1 MSGLTIPFRV
11 GRERSE
17 PNDTPITT
25 GRDIAMST
33 LSASPHSAERF
44 ADQPA
49 ATQNL
54 VVRGVAIF
62 LLALLSAPAQ
72 AQNVTSTGVRNMARA
87 SDQRSSHDQKKTAP
101 TAGPRGLSSL
111 PAAAQGSVSAALG
124 RDDSSY
130 WFHANPGSVHAENP
144 RHAMALDF
152 TRHGVEVD
160 SKGARWGLALRG
172 YGYGDQRIAVRQ
184 AAPQA
189 KANRIEYERGA
200 LTEWYINGP
209 LGLEQGFTLAQPP
222 GKASGKTNDLP
233 LTLALAFSGD
243 STAELDAAGT
253 ALTLK
258 GKNGQAT
265 ARISGLVAYDAA
277 GRALPGRFALHGDE
291 LLLQVDDAGAQYPLV
306 VDPFVQQAELTASD
320 GAAGDQFGFSIALS
334 GDGNTAVVGAFGHT
348 VNGNVYQGAAYVF
361 TNSGGNWSQQAELS
375 ASDGAAGDW
384 FGDSVA
390 LSGDGNTAVLG
401 ASGHAVNGNQIQ
413 GAAYVFTNSAGSWSQ
428 QAELTASDGVYDDEF
443 GISVALSSDGNTAL
457 VGALFH
463 TVNGNTNYQGAAY
476 VFTNSAGSWSQQ
488 QELTASDGAGG
499 DLFGNSVTLSSDGNT
514 ALVGAYA
521 HTVNGNR
528 YQGAGYVFTNSAGSW
543 SQQQEL
549 TASDGA
555 ESDYFG
561 NSVALSSD
569 GNTAL
574 VGAYAHTVNGNRYQG
589 AGYVFTNS
597 AGSWSQQ
604 AELTASDGVY
614 DDEFGISVALS
625 SDGNTAL
632 VGALFHTVNGNT
644 NYQGAAYV
652 FTNSAGSWSQQ
663 QELTASDGAGG
674 DLFGNSVTLSSDG
687 NTALVGAYAHT
698 VNGNV
703 NQGAAYTFVNSPN
716 PTTTTIASNPIP
728 SSYGQPATFTATIS
742 VQNGDVKG
750 RVTRRA
756 LRVKAQDIT
765 GTVTWSANTGCG
777 TTAVT
782 SGTQGVATC
791 TTTTL
796 AVGTDAITA
805 AYSGDSSN
813 SASTATLSG
822 GQVVNP
828 LSQAITF
835 TQNAP
840 ASAVYNSSF
849 TVAATGGASGNPVSI
864 AGSGACSG
872 SGAGTANITMTSG
885 TGTCTVTASQA
896 GNSNYSAGSG
906 TETTNA
912 TPLSQ
917 AITFTQNA
925 PASAVYNSSFT
936 VAATGGASGNPVSIA
951 GSGACSGSGAGT
963 ANITMTSGT
972 GTCTVT
978 ASQTGN
984 SNYSAGSGAEST
996 NATPLSQSIT
1006 FPTPAPPTSKIG
1018 DSFTVVADG
1027 GVSGTPVTFGVGPS
1041 SVCTI
1046 TATGPDSATYKMTS
1060 SYGDC
1065 FVLAN
1070 QAGNSNY
1077 AAAPQVTQIV
1087 HGVNSVVKI
1096 PPTVSF
1102 TGAPSSAP
1110 YLSSFSGLVT
1120 TENSGVPPTIT
1131 TTTGGACSVIG
1142 GVVTMK
1148 TGNQTCILKASWA
1161 TNTYYTAASLT
1172 QSIIST
1178 PRATTTAITSTV
1190 PQTNPLRVEVYFN
1203 VTNGANTV
1211 TGSVTVTAAPSGKSC
1226 TGAATSGKCLLTFTA
1241 AGEGSETLTA
1251 TFAGNVNDGTSTS
1264 APYTLTVN

>member
-1 MSGLTIPFRV
+1 
-11 GRERSE
+11 
-17 PNDTPITT
+17 
-25 GRDIAMST
+25 MST

-476 VFTNSAGSWSQQ
+476 VFANSAGSWSQQ

-514 ALVGAYA
+514 ALAGAPY
-521 HTVNGNR
+521 HTVNGN
-528 YQGAGYVFTNSAGSW
+528 A
-543 SQQQEL
+543 
-549 TASDGA
+549 
-555 ESDYFG
+555 
-561 NSVALSSD
+561 
-569 GNTAL
+569 
-574 VGAYAHTVNGNRYQG
+574 
-589 AGYVFTNS
+589 
-597 AGSWSQQ
+597 
-604 AELTASDGVY
+604 
-614 DDEFGISVALS
+614 
-625 SDGNTAL
+625 
-632 VGALFHTVNGNT
+632 
-644 NYQGAAYV
+644 
-652 FTNSAGSWSQQ
+652 
-663 QELTASDGAGG
+663 
-674 DLFGNSVTLSSDG
+674 
-687 NTALVGAYAHT
+687 
-698 VNGNV
+698 

-805 AYSGDSSN
+805 AYSGDSNN

-822 GQVVNP
+822 GQVVN
-828 LSQAITF
+828 
-835 TQNAP
+835 
-840 ASAVYNSSF
+840 
-849 TVAATGGASGNPVSI
+849 
-864 AGSGACSG
+864 
-872 SGAGTANITMTSG
+872 
-885 TGTCTVTASQA
+885 
-896 GNSNYSAGSG
+896 
-906 TETTNA
+906 
-912 TPLSQ
+912 PLSQ

>member
-476 VFTNSAGSWSQQ
+476 VFANSAGSWSQQ

-632 VGALFHTVNGNT
+632 VGALFHTVNGNR
-644 NYQGAAYV
+644 YQGAAYV

-687 NTALVGAYAHT
+687 NTALAGAPYHT
-698 VNGNV
+698 VNGNA

-822 GQVVNP
+822 GQVVN
-828 LSQAITF
+828 
-835 TQNAP
+835 
-840 ASAVYNSSF
+840 
-849 TVAATGGASGNPVSI
+849 
-864 AGSGACSG
+864 
-872 SGAGTANITMTSG
+872 
-885 TGTCTVTASQA
+885 
-896 GNSNYSAGSG
+896 
-906 TETTNA
+906 
-912 TPLSQ
+912 PLSQ

>member
-1 MSGLTIPFRV
+1 
-11 GRERSE
+11 
-17 PNDTPITT
+17 
-25 GRDIAMST
+25 MST

-476 VFTNSAGSWSQQ
+476 VFANSAGSWSQQ

-514 ALVGAYA
+514 ALAGAPY
-521 HTVNGNR
+521 HTVNGN
-528 YQGAGYVFTNSAGSW
+528 A
-543 SQQQEL
+543 
-549 TASDGA
+549 
-555 ESDYFG
+555 
-561 NSVALSSD
+561 
-569 GNTAL
+569 
-574 VGAYAHTVNGNRYQG
+574 
-589 AGYVFTNS
+589 
-597 AGSWSQQ
+597 
-604 AELTASDGVY
+604 
-614 DDEFGISVALS
+614 
-625 SDGNTAL
+625 
-632 VGALFHTVNGNT
+632 
-644 NYQGAAYV
+644 
-652 FTNSAGSWSQQ
+652 
-663 QELTASDGAGG
+663 
-674 DLFGNSVTLSSDG
+674 
-687 NTALVGAYAHT
+687 
-698 VNGNV
+698 

-822 GQVVNP
+822 GQVVN
-828 LSQAITF
+828 
-835 TQNAP
+835 
-840 ASAVYNSSF
+840 
-849 TVAATGGASGNPVSI
+849 
-864 AGSGACSG
+864 
-872 SGAGTANITMTSG
+872 
-885 TGTCTVTASQA
+885 
-896 GNSNYSAGSG
+896 
-906 TETTNA
+906 
-912 TPLSQ
+912 PLSQ

>member
-390 LSGDGNTAVLG
+390 LSGDGKTAVLG
-401 ASGHAVNGNQIQ
+401 AYGHAVNGNQIQ

-428 QAELTASDGVYDDEF
+428 QAELTASDGEYDDEF
-443 GISVALSSDGNTAL
+443 GISVAMSSDGNTAL

-463 TVNGNTNYQGAAY
+463 TVNGNRYQGAAY

-514 ALVGAYA
+514 ALAGAPY
-521 HTVNGNR
+521 HTVNGN
-528 YQGAGYVFTNSAGSW
+528 A
-543 SQQQEL
+543 
-549 TASDGA
+549 
-555 ESDYFG
+555 
-561 NSVALSSD
+561 
-569 GNTAL
+569 
-574 VGAYAHTVNGNRYQG
+574 
-589 AGYVFTNS
+589 
-597 AGSWSQQ
+597 
-604 AELTASDGVY
+604 
-614 DDEFGISVALS
+614 
-625 SDGNTAL
+625 
-632 VGALFHTVNGNT
+632 
-644 NYQGAAYV
+644 
-652 FTNSAGSWSQQ
+652 
-663 QELTASDGAGG
+663 
-674 DLFGNSVTLSSDG
+674 
-687 NTALVGAYAHT
+687 
-698 VNGNV
+698 

-782 SGTQGVATC
+782 SGTTGVATC

-805 AYSGDSSN
+805 AYSGDSNN

-822 GQVVNP
+822 GQVVN
-828 LSQAITF
+828 
-835 TQNAP
+835 
-840 ASAVYNSSF
+840 
-849 TVAATGGASGNPVSI
+849 
-864 AGSGACSG
+864 
-872 SGAGTANITMTSG
+872 
-885 TGTCTVTASQA
+885 
-896 GNSNYSAGSG
+896 
-906 TETTNA
+906 
-912 TPLSQ
+912 PLSQ

-1120 TENSGVPPTIT
+1120 TENSGVTPTIT

>member
-1 MSGLTIPFRV
+1 
-11 GRERSE
+11 
-17 PNDTPITT
+17 
-25 GRDIAMST
+25 MST

-514 ALVGAYA
+514 ALAGAPY
-521 HTVNGNR
+521 HTVNGN
-528 YQGAGYVFTNSAGSW
+528 A
-543 SQQQEL
+543 
-549 TASDGA
+549 
-555 ESDYFG
+555 
-561 NSVALSSD
+561 
-569 GNTAL
+569 
-574 VGAYAHTVNGNRYQG
+574 
-589 AGYVFTNS
+589 
-597 AGSWSQQ
+597 
-604 AELTASDGVY
+604 
-614 DDEFGISVALS
+614 
-625 SDGNTAL
+625 
-632 VGALFHTVNGNT
+632 
-644 NYQGAAYV
+644 
-652 FTNSAGSWSQQ
+652 
-663 QELTASDGAGG
+663 
-674 DLFGNSVTLSSDG
+674 
-687 NTALVGAYAHT
+687 
-698 VNGNV
+698 

-822 GQVVNP
+822 GQVVN
-828 LSQAITF
+828 
-835 TQNAP
+835 
-840 ASAVYNSSF
+840 
-849 TVAATGGASGNPVSI
+849 
-864 AGSGACSG
+864 
-872 SGAGTANITMTSG
+872 
-885 TGTCTVTASQA
+885 
-896 GNSNYSAGSG
+896 
-906 TETTNA
+906 
-912 TPLSQ
+912 PLSQ

>member
-334 GDGNTAVVGAFGHT
+334 GDGKTAVVGAYGHA
-348 VNGNVYQGAAYVF
+348 VNRNKKLGNVYQGAAYVF

-428 QAELTASDGVYDDEF
+428 Q
-443 GISVALSSDGNTAL
+443 
-457 VGALFH
+457 
-463 TVNGNTNYQGAAY
+463 
-476 VFTNSAGSWSQQ
+476 

-514 ALVGAYA
+514 ALAGAPY
-521 HTVNGNR
+521 HTVNGN
-528 YQGAGYVFTNSAGSW
+528 A
-543 SQQQEL
+543 
-549 TASDGA
+549 
-555 ESDYFG
+555 
-561 NSVALSSD
+561 
-569 GNTAL
+569 
-574 VGAYAHTVNGNRYQG
+574 
-589 AGYVFTNS
+589 
-597 AGSWSQQ
+597 
-604 AELTASDGVY
+604 
-614 DDEFGISVALS
+614 
-625 SDGNTAL
+625 
-632 VGALFHTVNGNT
+632 
-644 NYQGAAYV
+644 
-652 FTNSAGSWSQQ
+652 
-663 QELTASDGAGG
+663 
-674 DLFGNSVTLSSDG
+674 
-687 NTALVGAYAHT
+687 
-698 VNGNV
+698 

-805 AYSGDSSN
+805 AYSGDSNN

-906 TETTNA
+906 TETTHA
-912 TPLSQ
+912 PPLRQ
-917 AITFTQNA
+917 
-925 PASAVYNSSFT
+925 
-936 VAATGGASGNPVSIA
+936 G
-951 GSGACSGSGAGT
+951 
-963 ANITMTSGT
+963 
-972 GTCTVT
+972 
-978 ASQTGN
+978 
-984 SNYSAGSGAEST
+984 
-996 NATPLSQSIT
+996 IT

>member
-476 VFTNSAGSWSQQ
+476 VFANSAGSWSQQ

-514 ALVGAYA
+514 ALAGAPY
-521 HTVNGNR
+521 HTVNGN
-528 YQGAGYVFTNSAGSW
+528 A
-543 SQQQEL
+543 
-549 TASDGA
+549 
-555 ESDYFG
+555 
-561 NSVALSSD
+561 
-569 GNTAL
+569 
-574 VGAYAHTVNGNRYQG
+574 
-589 AGYVFTNS
+589 
-597 AGSWSQQ
+597 
-604 AELTASDGVY
+604 
-614 DDEFGISVALS
+614 
-625 SDGNTAL
+625 
-632 VGALFHTVNGNT
+632 
-644 NYQGAAYV
+644 
-652 FTNSAGSWSQQ
+652 
-663 QELTASDGAGG
+663 
-674 DLFGNSVTLSSDG
+674 
-687 NTALVGAYAHT
+687 
-698 VNGNV
+698 

-716 PTTTTIASNPIP
+716 PTTTTIASNPNP

-822 GQVVNP
+822 GQVVN
-828 LSQAITF
+828 
-835 TQNAP
+835 
-840 ASAVYNSSF
+840 
-849 TVAATGGASGNPVSI
+849 
-864 AGSGACSG
+864 
-872 SGAGTANITMTSG
+872 
-885 TGTCTVTASQA
+885 
-896 GNSNYSAGSG
+896 
-906 TETTNA
+906 
-912 TPLSQ
+912 PLSQ

>member
-476 VFTNSAGSWSQQ
+476 VFANSAGSWSQQ

-499 DLFGNSVTLSSDGNT
+499 DLFGNSVT
-514 ALVGAYA
+514 
-521 HTVNGNR
+521 
-528 YQGAGYVFTNSAGSW
+528 
-543 SQQQEL
+543 
-549 TASDGA
+549 
-555 ESDYFG
+555 
-561 NSVALSSD
+561 LSSD

-652 FTNSAGSWSQQ
+652 FANSAGSWSQQ

-687 NTALVGAYAHT
+687 NTALAGAPYHT
-698 VNGNV
+698 VNGNA

-716 PTTTTIASNPIP
+716 PTTTTIASNPNP

-822 GQVVNP
+822 GQVVN
-828 LSQAITF
+828 
-835 TQNAP
+835 
-840 ASAVYNSSF
+840 
-849 TVAATGGASGNPVSI
+849 
-864 AGSGACSG
+864 
-872 SGAGTANITMTSG
+872 
-885 TGTCTVTASQA
+885 
-896 GNSNYSAGSG
+896 
-906 TETTNA
+906 
-912 TPLSQ
+912 PLSQ

>member
-184 AAPQA
+184 AAPHA

-476 VFTNSAGSWSQQ
+476 VFANSAGSWSQQ

-604 AELTASDGVY
+604 QELTASDGAESDY
-614 DDEFGISVALS
+614 FGNSVALS

-632 VGALFHTVNGNT
+632 VGAYAHTVNGNR
-644 NYQGAAYV
+644 YQGAAYV

-687 NTALVGAYAHT
+687 NTALAGAPYHT
-698 VNGNV
+698 VNGNA

-805 AYSGDSSN
+805 AYSGDSNN

-885 TGTCTVTASQA
+885 TGTCTVTASQT

-906 TETTNA
+906 TET
-912 TPLSQ
+912 
-917 AITFTQNA
+917 
-925 PASAVYNSSFT
+925 
-936 VAATGGASGNPVSIA
+936 
-951 GSGACSGSGAGT
+951 
-963 ANITMTSGT
+963 
-972 GTCTVT
+972 
-978 ASQTGN
+978 
-984 SNYSAGSGAEST
+984 T

-1077 AAAPQVTQIV
+1077 AAAPQVAQIV

>member
-200 LTEWYINGP
+200 LTEWYTNGP

-428 QAELTASDGVYDDEF
+428 Q
-443 GISVALSSDGNTAL
+443 
-457 VGALFH
+457 
-463 TVNGNTNYQGAAY
+463 
-476 VFTNSAGSWSQQ
+476 

-514 ALVGAYA
+514 ALAGAPY
-521 HTVNGNR
+521 HTVNGN
-528 YQGAGYVFTNSAGSW
+528 A
-543 SQQQEL
+543 
-549 TASDGA
+549 
-555 ESDYFG
+555 
-561 NSVALSSD
+561 
-569 GNTAL
+569 
-574 VGAYAHTVNGNRYQG
+574 
-589 AGYVFTNS
+589 
-597 AGSWSQQ
+597 
-604 AELTASDGVY
+604 
-614 DDEFGISVALS
+614 
-625 SDGNTAL
+625 
-632 VGALFHTVNGNT
+632 
-644 NYQGAAYV
+644 
-652 FTNSAGSWSQQ
+652 
-663 QELTASDGAGG
+663 
-674 DLFGNSVTLSSDG
+674 
-687 NTALVGAYAHT
+687 
-698 VNGNV
+698 

-742 VQNGDVKG
+742 VQNGGVKG

-822 GQVVNP
+822 GQVVN
-828 LSQAITF
+828 
-835 TQNAP
+835 
-840 ASAVYNSSF
+840 
-849 TVAATGGASGNPVSI
+849 
-864 AGSGACSG
+864 
-872 SGAGTANITMTSG
+872 
-885 TGTCTVTASQA
+885 
-896 GNSNYSAGSG
+896 
-906 TETTNA
+906 
-912 TPLSQ
+912 PLSQ

>member
-348 VNGNVYQGAAYVF
+348 VNGNVYPGAAYVF

-476 VFTNSAGSWSQQ
+476 VFANSAGSWSQQ

-514 ALVGAYA
+514 ALAGAPY
-521 HTVNGNR
+521 HTVNGN
-528 YQGAGYVFTNSAGSW
+528 A
-543 SQQQEL
+543 
-549 TASDGA
+549 
-555 ESDYFG
+555 
-561 NSVALSSD
+561 
-569 GNTAL
+569 
-574 VGAYAHTVNGNRYQG
+574 
-589 AGYVFTNS
+589 
-597 AGSWSQQ
+597 
-604 AELTASDGVY
+604 
-614 DDEFGISVALS
+614 
-625 SDGNTAL
+625 
-632 VGALFHTVNGNT
+632 
-644 NYQGAAYV
+644 
-652 FTNSAGSWSQQ
+652 
-663 QELTASDGAGG
+663 
-674 DLFGNSVTLSSDG
+674 
-687 NTALVGAYAHT
+687 
-698 VNGNV
+698 

-822 GQVVNP
+822 GQVVN
-828 LSQAITF
+828 
-835 TQNAP
+835 
-840 ASAVYNSSF
+840 
-849 TVAATGGASGNPVSI
+849 
-864 AGSGACSG
+864 
-872 SGAGTANITMTSG
+872 
-885 TGTCTVTASQA
+885 
-896 GNSNYSAGSG
+896 
-906 TETTNA
+906 
-912 TPLSQ
+912 PLSQ

>member
-1 MSGLTIPFRV
+1 
-11 GRERSE
+11 
-17 PNDTPITT
+17 
-25 GRDIAMST
+25 MST

-172 YGYGDQRIAVRQ
+172 YGYGDQRFAVRQ

-476 VFTNSAGSWSQQ
+476 VFANSAGSWSQQ

-514 ALVGAYA
+514 ALAGAPY
-521 HTVNGNR
+521 HTVNGN
-528 YQGAGYVFTNSAGSW
+528 A
-543 SQQQEL
+543 
-549 TASDGA
+549 
-555 ESDYFG
+555 
-561 NSVALSSD
+561 
-569 GNTAL
+569 
-574 VGAYAHTVNGNRYQG
+574 
-589 AGYVFTNS
+589 
-597 AGSWSQQ
+597 
-604 AELTASDGVY
+604 
-614 DDEFGISVALS
+614 
-625 SDGNTAL
+625 
-632 VGALFHTVNGNT
+632 
-644 NYQGAAYV
+644 
-652 FTNSAGSWSQQ
+652 
-663 QELTASDGAGG
+663 
-674 DLFGNSVTLSSDG
+674 
-687 NTALVGAYAHT
+687 
-698 VNGNV
+698 

-716 PTTTTIASNPIP
+716 PTTTTIASNPNP

-805 AYSGDSSN
+805 AYSGDSNN

-912 TPLSQ
+912 
-917 AITFTQNA
+917 N
-925 PASAVYNSSFT
+925 
-936 VAATGGASGNPVSIA
+936 
-951 GSGACSGSGAGT
+951 
-963 ANITMTSGT
+963 
-972 GTCTVT
+972 
-978 ASQTGN
+978 
-984 SNYSAGSGAEST
+984 
-996 NATPLSQSIT
+996 PLSQSIT

>member
-1 MSGLTIPFRV
+1 
-11 GRERSE
+11 
-17 PNDTPITT
+17 
-25 GRDIAMST
+25 MST

-184 AAPQA
+184 AAPHA

-476 VFTNSAGSWSQQ
+476 VFANSAGSWSQQ

-589 AGYVFTNS
+589 A
-597 AGSWSQQ
+597 
-604 AELTASDGVY
+604 
-614 DDEFGISVALS
+614 
-625 SDGNTAL
+625 
-632 VGALFHTVNGNT
+632 
-644 NYQGAAYV
+644 AYV

-687 NTALVGAYAHT
+687 NTALAGAPYHT
-698 VNGNV
+698 VNGNA

-782 SGTQGVATC
+782 SGTTGVATC

-805 AYSGDSSN
+805 AYSGDSNN

-822 GQVVNP
+822 GQVVN
-828 LSQAITF
+828 
-835 TQNAP
+835 
-840 ASAVYNSSF
+840 
-849 TVAATGGASGNPVSI
+849 
-864 AGSGACSG
+864 
-872 SGAGTANITMTSG
+872 
-885 TGTCTVTASQA
+885 
-896 GNSNYSAGSG
+896 
-906 TETTNA
+906 
-912 TPLSQ
+912 PLSQ

-1077 AAAPQVTQIV
+1077 AAAPQVAQIV

>member
-476 VFTNSAGSWSQQ
+476 VFANSAGSWSQQ

-632 VGALFHTVNGNT
+632 VGALFHTVNGNR
-644 NYQGAAYV
+644 YQGAAYV

-687 NTALVGAYAHT
+687 NTALAGAPYHT
-698 VNGNV
+698 VNGNA

-782 SGTQGVATC
+782 SGTTGVATC

-805 AYSGDSSN
+805 AYSGDSNN

-822 GQVVNP
+822 GQVVN
-828 LSQAITF
+828 
-835 TQNAP
+835 
-840 ASAVYNSSF
+840 
-849 TVAATGGASGNPVSI
+849 
-864 AGSGACSG
+864 
-872 SGAGTANITMTSG
+872 
-885 TGTCTVTASQA
+885 
-896 GNSNYSAGSG
+896 
-906 TETTNA
+906 
-912 TPLSQ
+912 PLSQ

>member
-476 VFTNSAGSWSQQ
+476 VFANSAGSWSQQ

-514 ALVGAYA
+514 ALAGAPY
-521 HTVNGNR
+521 HTVNGN
-528 YQGAGYVFTNSAGSW
+528 A
-543 SQQQEL
+543 
-549 TASDGA
+549 
-555 ESDYFG
+555 
-561 NSVALSSD
+561 
-569 GNTAL
+569 
-574 VGAYAHTVNGNRYQG
+574 
-589 AGYVFTNS
+589 
-597 AGSWSQQ
+597 
-604 AELTASDGVY
+604 
-614 DDEFGISVALS
+614 
-625 SDGNTAL
+625 
-632 VGALFHTVNGNT
+632 
-644 NYQGAAYV
+644 
-652 FTNSAGSWSQQ
+652 
-663 QELTASDGAGG
+663 
-674 DLFGNSVTLSSDG
+674 
-687 NTALVGAYAHT
+687 
-698 VNGNV
+698 

-742 VQNGDVKG
+742 VQNGGVKG

-822 GQVVNP
+822 GQVVN
-828 LSQAITF
+828 
-835 TQNAP
+835 
-840 ASAVYNSSF
+840 
-849 TVAATGGASGNPVSI
+849 
-864 AGSGACSG
+864 
-872 SGAGTANITMTSG
+872 
-885 TGTCTVTASQA
+885 
-896 GNSNYSAGSG
+896 
-906 TETTNA
+906 
-912 TPLSQ
+912 PLSQ

>member
-172 YGYGDQRIAVRQ
+172 YGYGDQRFAVRQ

-476 VFTNSAGSWSQQ
+476 VFANSAGSWSQQ

-514 ALVGAYA
+514 ALAGAPY
-521 HTVNGNR
+521 HTVNGN
-528 YQGAGYVFTNSAGSW
+528 A
-543 SQQQEL
+543 
-549 TASDGA
+549 
-555 ESDYFG
+555 
-561 NSVALSSD
+561 
-569 GNTAL
+569 
-574 VGAYAHTVNGNRYQG
+574 
-589 AGYVFTNS
+589 
-597 AGSWSQQ
+597 
-604 AELTASDGVY
+604 
-614 DDEFGISVALS
+614 
-625 SDGNTAL
+625 
-632 VGALFHTVNGNT
+632 
-644 NYQGAAYV
+644 
-652 FTNSAGSWSQQ
+652 
-663 QELTASDGAGG
+663 
-674 DLFGNSVTLSSDG
+674 
-687 NTALVGAYAHT
+687 
-698 VNGNV
+698 

-716 PTTTTIASNPIP
+716 PTTTTIASNPNP

-805 AYSGDSSN
+805 AYSGDSNN

-822 GQVVNP
+822 GQVVN
-828 LSQAITF
+828 
-835 TQNAP
+835 
-840 ASAVYNSSF
+840 
-849 TVAATGGASGNPVSI
+849 
-864 AGSGACSG
+864 
-872 SGAGTANITMTSG
+872 
-885 TGTCTVTASQA
+885 
-896 GNSNYSAGSG
+896 
-906 TETTNA
+906 
-912 TPLSQ
+912 PLSQ

>member
-476 VFTNSAGSWSQQ
+476 VFA
-488 QELTASDGAGG
+488 
-499 DLFGNSVTLSSDGNT
+499 
-514 ALVGAYA
+514 
-521 HTVNGNR
+521 
-528 YQGAGYVFTNSAGSW
+528 
-543 SQQQEL
+543 
-549 TASDGA
+549 
-555 ESDYFG
+555 
-561 NSVALSSD
+561 
-569 GNTAL
+569 
-574 VGAYAHTVNGNRYQG
+574 
-589 AGYVFTNS
+589 
-597 AGSWSQQ
+597 
-604 AELTASDGVY
+604 
-614 DDEFGISVALS
+614 
-625 SDGNTAL
+625 
-632 VGALFHTVNGNT
+632 
-644 NYQGAAYV
+644 
-652 FTNSAGSWSQQ
+652 NSAGSWSQQ

-703 NQGAAYTFVNSPN
+703 YQGAAYTFVNSPN

-822 GQVVNP
+822 GQVVN
-828 LSQAITF
+828 
-835 TQNAP
+835 
-840 ASAVYNSSF
+840 
-849 TVAATGGASGNPVSI
+849 
-864 AGSGACSG
+864 
-872 SGAGTANITMTSG
+872 
-885 TGTCTVTASQA
+885 
-896 GNSNYSAGSG
+896 
-906 TETTNA
+906 
-912 TPLSQ
+912 PLSQ

>member
-476 VFTNSAGSWSQQ
+476 VFANSAGSWSQQ

-514 ALVGAYA
+514 ALAGAPY
-521 HTVNGNR
+521 HTVNGN
-528 YQGAGYVFTNSAGSW
+528 A
-543 SQQQEL
+543 
-549 TASDGA
+549 
-555 ESDYFG
+555 
-561 NSVALSSD
+561 
-569 GNTAL
+569 
-574 VGAYAHTVNGNRYQG
+574 
-589 AGYVFTNS
+589 
-597 AGSWSQQ
+597 
-604 AELTASDGVY
+604 
-614 DDEFGISVALS
+614 
-625 SDGNTAL
+625 
-632 VGALFHTVNGNT
+632 
-644 NYQGAAYV
+644 
-652 FTNSAGSWSQQ
+652 
-663 QELTASDGAGG
+663 
-674 DLFGNSVTLSSDG
+674 
-687 NTALVGAYAHT
+687 
-698 VNGNV
+698 

-822 GQVVNP
+822 GQVVN
-828 LSQAITF
+828 
-835 TQNAP
+835 
-840 ASAVYNSSF
+840 
-849 TVAATGGASGNPVSI
+849 
-864 AGSGACSG
+864 
-872 SGAGTANITMTSG
+872 
-885 TGTCTVTASQA
+885 
-896 GNSNYSAGSG
+896 
-906 TETTNA
+906 
-912 TPLSQ
+912 PLSQ

>member
-499 DLFGNSVTLSSDGNT
+499 DLFGNSVTLSSEGNT

-561 NSVALSSD
+561 NSV
-569 GNTAL
+569 
-574 VGAYAHTVNGNRYQG
+574 
-589 AGYVFTNS
+589 
-597 AGSWSQQ
+597 
-604 AELTASDGVY
+604 
-614 DDEFGISVALS
+614 
-625 SDGNTAL
+625 
-632 VGALFHTVNGNT
+632 
-644 NYQGAAYV
+644 
-652 FTNSAGSWSQQ
+652 
-663 QELTASDGAGG
+663 
-674 DLFGNSVTLSSDG
+674 TLSSDG
-687 NTALVGAYAHT
+687 NTALAGAPYHT
-698 VNGNV
+698 VNGNA

-885 TGTCTVTASQA
+885 TGTCTVTASQ
-896 GNSNYSAGSG
+896 
-906 TETTNA
+906 
-912 TPLSQ
+912 
-917 AITFTQNA
+917 
-925 PASAVYNSSFT
+925 
-936 VAATGGASGNPVSIA
+936 
-951 GSGACSGSGAGT
+951 
-963 ANITMTSGT
+963 
-972 GTCTVT
+972 
-978 ASQTGN
+978 TGN
-984 SNYSAGSGAEST
+984 SNYSAGSGA
-996 NATPLSQSIT
+996 
-1006 FPTPAPPTSKIG
+1006 
-1018 DSFTVVADG
+1018 
-1027 GVSGTPVTFGVGPS
+1027 
-1041 SVCTI
+1041 
-1046 TATGPDSATYKMTS
+1046 
-1060 SYGDC
+1060 
-1065 FVLAN
+1065 
-1070 QAGNSNY
+1070 
-1077 AAAPQVTQIV
+1077 
-1087 HGVNSVVKI
+1087 
-1096 PPTVSF
+1096 
-1102 TGAPSSAP
+1102 
-1110 YLSSFSGLVT
+1110 
-1120 TENSGVPPTIT
+1120 
-1131 TTTGGACSVIG
+1131 
-1142 GVVTMK
+1142 
-1148 TGNQTCILKASWA
+1148 
-1161 TNTYYTAASLT
+1161 
-1172 QSIIST
+1172 
-1178 PRATTTAITSTV
+1178 
-1190 PQTNPLRVEVYFN
+1190 
-1203 VTNGANTV
+1203 
-1211 TGSVTVTAAPSGKSC
+1211 
-1226 TGAATSGKCLLTFTA
+1226 
-1241 AGEGSETLTA
+1241 
-1251 TFAGNVNDGTSTS
+1251 
-1264 APYTLTVN
+1264 

>member
-476 VFTNSAGSWSQQ
+476 VFANSAGSWSQQ

-632 VGALFHTVNGNT
+632 VGALFHTVNGNR
-644 NYQGAAYV
+644 YQGAAYV

-687 NTALVGAYAHT
+687 NTALAGAPYHT
-698 VNGNV
+698 VNGNA

-716 PTTTTIASNPIP
+716 PTTTTIASNPNP

-782 SGTQGVATC
+782 SGTTGVATC

-805 AYSGDSSN
+805 AYSGDSNN

-822 GQVVNP
+822 GQVVN
-828 LSQAITF
+828 
-835 TQNAP
+835 
-840 ASAVYNSSF
+840 
-849 TVAATGGASGNPVSI
+849 
-864 AGSGACSG
+864 
-872 SGAGTANITMTSG
+872 
-885 TGTCTVTASQA
+885 
-896 GNSNYSAGSG
+896 
-906 TETTNA
+906 
-912 TPLSQ
+912 PLSQ

>member
-428 QAELTASDGVYDDEF
+428 Q
-443 GISVALSSDGNTAL
+443 
-457 VGALFH
+457 
-463 TVNGNTNYQGAAY
+463 
-476 VFTNSAGSWSQQ
+476 

-514 ALVGAYA
+514 ALAGAPY
-521 HTVNGNR
+521 HTVNGN
-528 YQGAGYVFTNSAGSW
+528 A
-543 SQQQEL
+543 
-549 TASDGA
+549 
-555 ESDYFG
+555 
-561 NSVALSSD
+561 
-569 GNTAL
+569 
-574 VGAYAHTVNGNRYQG
+574 
-589 AGYVFTNS
+589 
-597 AGSWSQQ
+597 
-604 AELTASDGVY
+604 
-614 DDEFGISVALS
+614 
-625 SDGNTAL
+625 
-632 VGALFHTVNGNT
+632 
-644 NYQGAAYV
+644 
-652 FTNSAGSWSQQ
+652 
-663 QELTASDGAGG
+663 
-674 DLFGNSVTLSSDG
+674 
-687 NTALVGAYAHT
+687 
-698 VNGNV
+698 

-822 GQVVNP
+822 GQVVN
-828 LSQAITF
+828 
-835 TQNAP
+835 
-840 ASAVYNSSF
+840 
-849 TVAATGGASGNPVSI
+849 
-864 AGSGACSG
+864 
-872 SGAGTANITMTSG
+872 
-885 TGTCTVTASQA
+885 
-896 GNSNYSAGSG
+896 
-906 TETTNA
+906 
-912 TPLSQ
+912 PLSQ

>member
-1 MSGLTIPFRV
+1 M
-11 GRERSE
+11 
-17 PNDTPITT
+17 
-25 GRDIAMST
+25 
-33 LSASPHSAERF
+33 
-44 ADQPA
+44 
-49 ATQNL
+49 
-54 VVRGVAIF
+54 
-62 LLALLSAPAQ
+62 
-72 AQNVTSTGVRNMARA
+72 
-87 SDQRSSHDQKKTAP
+87 
-101 TAGPRGLSSL
+101 
-111 PAAAQGSVSAALG
+111 
-124 RDDSSY
+124 
-130 WFHANPGSVHAENP
+130 
-144 RHAMALDF
+144 
-152 TRHGVEVD
+152 
-160 SKGARWGLALRG
+160 
-172 YGYGDQRIAVRQ
+172 
-184 AAPQA
+184 
-189 KANRIEYERGA
+189 
-200 LTEWYINGP
+200 
-209 LGLEQGFTLAQPP
+209 
-222 GKASGKTNDLP
+222 
-233 LTLALAFSGD
+233 
-243 STAELDAAGT
+243 
-253 ALTLK
+253 
-258 GKNGQAT
+258 
-265 ARISGLVAYDAA
+265 
-277 GRALPGRFALHGDE
+277 
-291 LLLQVDDAGAQYPLV
+291 
-306 VDPFVQQAELTASD
+306 
-320 GAAGDQFGFSIALS
+320 
-334 GDGNTAVVGAFGHT
+334 
-348 VNGNVYQGAAYVF
+348 
-361 TNSGGNWSQQAELS
+361 
-375 ASDGAAGDW
+375 
-384 FGDSVA
+384 
-390 LSGDGNTAVLG
+390 
-401 ASGHAVNGNQIQ
+401 
-413 GAAYVFTNSAGSWSQ
+413 
-428 QAELTASDGVYDDEF
+428 
-443 GISVALSSDGNTAL
+443 
-457 VGALFH
+457 
-463 TVNGNTNYQGAAY
+463 
-476 VFTNSAGSWSQQ
+476 
-488 QELTASDGAGG
+488 
-499 DLFGNSVTLSSDGNT
+499 
-514 ALVGAYA
+514 
-521 HTVNGNR
+521 
-528 YQGAGYVFTNSAGSW
+528 
-543 SQQQEL
+543 
-549 TASDGA
+549 
-555 ESDYFG
+555 
-561 NSVALSSD
+561 
-569 GNTAL
+569 
-574 VGAYAHTVNGNRYQG
+574 
-589 AGYVFTNS
+589 
-597 AGSWSQQ
+597 
-604 AELTASDGVY
+604 
-614 DDEFGISVALS
+614 
-625 SDGNTAL
+625 
-632 VGALFHTVNGNT
+632 
-644 NYQGAAYV
+644 
-652 FTNSAGSWSQQ
+652 
-663 QELTASDGAGG
+663 
-674 DLFGNSVTLSSDG
+674 
-687 NTALVGAYAHT
+687 
-698 VNGNV
+698 
-703 NQGAAYTFVNSPN
+703 NSPN

-885 TGTCTVTASQA
+885 TGTCTVTASQ
-896 GNSNYSAGSG
+896 
-906 TETTNA
+906 
-912 TPLSQ
+912 
-917 AITFTQNA
+917 
-925 PASAVYNSSFT
+925 
-936 VAATGGASGNPVSIA
+936 
-951 GSGACSGSGAGT
+951 
-963 ANITMTSGT
+963 
-972 GTCTVT
+972 
-978 ASQTGN
+978 TGN
-984 SNYSAGSGAEST
+984 SNYSAGSGEESK

>member
-476 VFTNSAGSWSQQ
+476 VFANSAGSWSQQ

-514 ALVGAYA
+514 ALAGAPY
-521 HTVNGNR
+521 HTVNGN
-528 YQGAGYVFTNSAGSW
+528 A
-543 SQQQEL
+543 
-549 TASDGA
+549 
-555 ESDYFG
+555 
-561 NSVALSSD
+561 
-569 GNTAL
+569 
-574 VGAYAHTVNGNRYQG
+574 
-589 AGYVFTNS
+589 
-597 AGSWSQQ
+597 
-604 AELTASDGVY
+604 
-614 DDEFGISVALS
+614 
-625 SDGNTAL
+625 
-632 VGALFHTVNGNT
+632 
-644 NYQGAAYV
+644 
-652 FTNSAGSWSQQ
+652 
-663 QELTASDGAGG
+663 
-674 DLFGNSVTLSSDG
+674 
-687 NTALVGAYAHT
+687 
-698 VNGNV
+698 

-805 AYSGDSSN
+805 AYSGDSNN

-822 GQVVNP
+822 GQVVN
-828 LSQAITF
+828 
-835 TQNAP
+835 
-840 ASAVYNSSF
+840 
-849 TVAATGGASGNPVSI
+849 
-864 AGSGACSG
+864 
-872 SGAGTANITMTSG
+872 
-885 TGTCTVTASQA
+885 
-896 GNSNYSAGSG
+896 
-906 TETTNA
+906 
-912 TPLSQ
+912 PLSQ

>member
-1 MSGLTIPFRV
+1 
-11 GRERSE
+11 
-17 PNDTPITT
+17 
-25 GRDIAMST
+25 MST

-184 AAPQA
+184 AAPHA

-476 VFTNSAGSWSQQ
+476 VFANSAGSWSQQ

-514 ALVGAYA
+514 ALAGAPY
-521 HTVNGNR
+521 HTVNGN
-528 YQGAGYVFTNSAGSW
+528 A
-543 SQQQEL
+543 
-549 TASDGA
+549 
-555 ESDYFG
+555 
-561 NSVALSSD
+561 
-569 GNTAL
+569 
-574 VGAYAHTVNGNRYQG
+574 
-589 AGYVFTNS
+589 
-597 AGSWSQQ
+597 
-604 AELTASDGVY
+604 
-614 DDEFGISVALS
+614 
-625 SDGNTAL
+625 
-632 VGALFHTVNGNT
+632 
-644 NYQGAAYV
+644 
-652 FTNSAGSWSQQ
+652 
-663 QELTASDGAGG
+663 
-674 DLFGNSVTLSSDG
+674 
-687 NTALVGAYAHT
+687 
-698 VNGNV
+698 

-782 SGTQGVATC
+782 SGTTGVATC

-805 AYSGDSSN
+805 AYSGDSNN

-885 TGTCTVTASQA
+885 TGTCTVTASQT

-906 TETTNA
+906 TET
-912 TPLSQ
+912 
-917 AITFTQNA
+917 
-925 PASAVYNSSFT
+925 
-936 VAATGGASGNPVSIA
+936 
-951 GSGACSGSGAGT
+951 
-963 ANITMTSGT
+963 
-972 GTCTVT
+972 
-978 ASQTGN
+978 
-984 SNYSAGSGAEST
+984 T

-1077 AAAPQVTQIV
+1077 AAAPQVAQIV

>member
-1 MSGLTIPFRV
+1 
-11 GRERSE
+11 
-17 PNDTPITT
+17 
-25 GRDIAMST
+25 
-33 LSASPHSAERF
+33 
-44 ADQPA
+44 
-49 ATQNL
+49 
-54 VVRGVAIF
+54 
-62 LLALLSAPAQ
+62 
-72 AQNVTSTGVRNMARA
+72 MARA

-476 VFTNSAGSWSQQ
+476 VFANSAGSWSQQ

-632 VGALFHTVNGNT
+632 VGALFHTVNGNR
-644 NYQGAAYV
+644 YQGAAYV

-687 NTALVGAYAHT
+687 NTALAGAPYHT
-698 VNGNV
+698 VNGNA

-782 SGTQGVATC
+782 SGTTGVATC

-805 AYSGDSSN
+805 AYSGDSNN

-822 GQVVNP
+822 GQVVN
-828 LSQAITF
+828 
-835 TQNAP
+835 
-840 ASAVYNSSF
+840 
-849 TVAATGGASGNPVSI
+849 
-864 AGSGACSG
+864 
-872 SGAGTANITMTSG
+872 
-885 TGTCTVTASQA
+885 
-896 GNSNYSAGSG
+896 
-906 TETTNA
+906 
-912 TPLSQ
+912 PLSQ

>member
-1 MSGLTIPFRV
+1 
-11 GRERSE
+11 
-17 PNDTPITT
+17 
-25 GRDIAMST
+25 MST

-184 AAPQA
+184 AAPHA

-476 VFTNSAGSWSQQ
+476 VFANSAGSWSQQ

-514 ALVGAYA
+514 ALAGAPY
-521 HTVNGNR
+521 HTVNGN
-528 YQGAGYVFTNSAGSW
+528 A
-543 SQQQEL
+543 
-549 TASDGA
+549 
-555 ESDYFG
+555 
-561 NSVALSSD
+561 
-569 GNTAL
+569 
-574 VGAYAHTVNGNRYQG
+574 
-589 AGYVFTNS
+589 
-597 AGSWSQQ
+597 
-604 AELTASDGVY
+604 
-614 DDEFGISVALS
+614 
-625 SDGNTAL
+625 
-632 VGALFHTVNGNT
+632 
-644 NYQGAAYV
+644 
-652 FTNSAGSWSQQ
+652 
-663 QELTASDGAGG
+663 
-674 DLFGNSVTLSSDG
+674 
-687 NTALVGAYAHT
+687 
-698 VNGNV
+698 

-716 PTTTTIASNPIP
+716 PTTTTIASNPNP

-805 AYSGDSSN
+805 AYSGDSNN

-822 GQVVNP
+822 GQVVN
-828 LSQAITF
+828 
-835 TQNAP
+835 
-840 ASAVYNSSF
+840 
-849 TVAATGGASGNPVSI
+849 
-864 AGSGACSG
+864 
-872 SGAGTANITMTSG
+872 
-885 TGTCTVTASQA
+885 
-896 GNSNYSAGSG
+896 
-906 TETTNA
+906 
-912 TPLSQ
+912 PLSQ

-1077 AAAPQVTQIV
+1077 AAAPQVAQIV

>member
-1 MSGLTIPFRV
+1 
-11 GRERSE
+11 
-17 PNDTPITT
+17 
-25 GRDIAMST
+25 
-33 LSASPHSAERF
+33 
-44 ADQPA
+44 
-49 ATQNL
+49 
-54 VVRGVAIF
+54 
-62 LLALLSAPAQ
+62 
-72 AQNVTSTGVRNMARA
+72 MARA

-172 YGYGDQRIAVRQ
+172 YGYGDQRFAVRQ

-476 VFTNSAGSWSQQ
+476 VFANSAGSWSQQ

-632 VGALFHTVNGNT
+632 VGALVHTVNGNR
-644 NYQGAAYV
+644 YQGAAYV

-687 NTALVGAYAHT
+687 NTALAGAPYHT
-698 VNGNV
+698 VNGNA

-716 PTTTTIASNPIP
+716 PTTTTIASNPNP

-805 AYSGDSSN
+805 AYSGDSNN

-822 GQVVNP
+822 GQVVN
-828 LSQAITF
+828 
-835 TQNAP
+835 
-840 ASAVYNSSF
+840 
-849 TVAATGGASGNPVSI
+849 
-864 AGSGACSG
+864 
-872 SGAGTANITMTSG
+872 
-885 TGTCTVTASQA
+885 
-896 GNSNYSAGSG
+896 
-906 TETTNA
+906 
-912 TPLSQ
+912 PLSQ

>member
-428 QAELTASDGVYDDEF
+428 QQELTASDGEYEDEF
-443 GISVALSSDGNTAL
+443 GISVAM
-457 VGALFH
+457 
-463 TVNGNTNYQGAAY
+463 
-476 VFTNSAGSWSQQ
+476 
-488 QELTASDGAGG
+488 
-499 DLFGNSVTLSSDGNT
+499 
-514 ALVGAYA
+514 
-521 HTVNGNR
+521 
-528 YQGAGYVFTNSAGSW
+528 
-543 SQQQEL
+543 
-549 TASDGA
+549 
-555 ESDYFG
+555 
-561 NSVALSSD
+561 SSD

-632 VGALFHTVNGNT
+632 VGALFHTVNGNR
-644 NYQGAAYV
+644 YQGAAYV

-687 NTALVGAYAHT
+687 NTALAGAPYHT
-698 VNGNV
+698 VNGNA

-822 GQVVNP
+822 GQVVN
-828 LSQAITF
+828 
-835 TQNAP
+835 
-840 ASAVYNSSF
+840 
-849 TVAATGGASGNPVSI
+849 
-864 AGSGACSG
+864 
-872 SGAGTANITMTSG
+872 
-885 TGTCTVTASQA
+885 
-896 GNSNYSAGSG
+896 
-906 TETTNA
+906 
-912 TPLSQ
+912 PLSQ

>member
-476 VFTNSAGSWSQQ
+476 VFANSAGSWSQQ

-499 DLFGNSVTLSSDGNT
+499 DLFGNSVT
-514 ALVGAYA
+514 
-521 HTVNGNR
+521 
-528 YQGAGYVFTNSAGSW
+528 
-543 SQQQEL
+543 
-549 TASDGA
+549 
-555 ESDYFG
+555 
-561 NSVALSSD
+561 LSSD

-652 FTNSAGSWSQQ
+652 FANSAGSWSQQ

-687 NTALVGAYAHT
+687 NTALAGAPYHT
-698 VNGNV
+698 VNGNA

-822 GQVVNP
+822 GQVVN
-828 LSQAITF
+828 
-835 TQNAP
+835 
-840 ASAVYNSSF
+840 
-849 TVAATGGASGNPVSI
+849 
-864 AGSGACSG
+864 
-872 SGAGTANITMTSG
+872 
-885 TGTCTVTASQA
+885 
-896 GNSNYSAGSG
+896 
-906 TETTNA
+906 
-912 TPLSQ
+912 PLSQ

>member
-476 VFTNSAGSWSQQ
+476 VFANSAGSWSQQ

-589 AGYVFTNS
+589 A
-597 AGSWSQQ
+597 
-604 AELTASDGVY
+604 
-614 DDEFGISVALS
+614 
-625 SDGNTAL
+625 
-632 VGALFHTVNGNT
+632 
-644 NYQGAAYV
+644 AYV

-687 NTALVGAYAHT
+687 NTALAGAPYHT
-698 VNGNV
+698 VNGNA

-822 GQVVNP
+822 GQVVN
-828 LSQAITF
+828 
-835 TQNAP
+835 
-840 ASAVYNSSF
+840 
-849 TVAATGGASGNPVSI
+849 
-864 AGSGACSG
+864 
-872 SGAGTANITMTSG
+872 
-885 TGTCTVTASQA
+885 
-896 GNSNYSAGSG
+896 
-906 TETTNA
+906 
-912 TPLSQ
+912 PLSQ

>member
-476 VFTNSAGSWSQQ
+476 VFANSAGSWSQQ

-514 ALVGAYA
+514 ALAGAPY
-521 HTVNGNR
+521 HTVNGN
-528 YQGAGYVFTNSAGSW
+528 A
-543 SQQQEL
+543 
-549 TASDGA
+549 
-555 ESDYFG
+555 
-561 NSVALSSD
+561 
-569 GNTAL
+569 
-574 VGAYAHTVNGNRYQG
+574 
-589 AGYVFTNS
+589 
-597 AGSWSQQ
+597 
-604 AELTASDGVY
+604 
-614 DDEFGISVALS
+614 
-625 SDGNTAL
+625 
-632 VGALFHTVNGNT
+632 
-644 NYQGAAYV
+644 
-652 FTNSAGSWSQQ
+652 
-663 QELTASDGAGG
+663 
-674 DLFGNSVTLSSDG
+674 
-687 NTALVGAYAHT
+687 
-698 VNGNV
+698 

-716 PTTTTIASNPIP
+716 PTTTTIASNPNP

-805 AYSGDSSN
+805 AYSGDSNN

-822 GQVVNP
+822 GQVVN
-828 LSQAITF
+828 
-835 TQNAP
+835 
-840 ASAVYNSSF
+840 
-849 TVAATGGASGNPVSI
+849 
-864 AGSGACSG
+864 
-872 SGAGTANITMTSG
+872 
-885 TGTCTVTASQA
+885 
-896 GNSNYSAGSG
+896 
-906 TETTNA
+906 
-912 TPLSQ
+912 PLSQ

>member
-1 MSGLTIPFRV
+1 
-11 GRERSE
+11 
-17 PNDTPITT
+17 
-25 GRDIAMST
+25 
-33 LSASPHSAERF
+33 
-44 ADQPA
+44 
-49 ATQNL
+49 
-54 VVRGVAIF
+54 
-62 LLALLSAPAQ
+62 
-72 AQNVTSTGVRNMARA
+72 
-87 SDQRSSHDQKKTAP
+87 
-101 TAGPRGLSSL
+101 
-111 PAAAQGSVSAALG
+111 
-124 RDDSSY
+124 
-130 WFHANPGSVHAENP
+130 
-144 RHAMALDF
+144 MALDF

-687 NTALVGAYAHT
+687 NTALAGAPYHT
-698 VNGNV
+698 VNGNA

-805 AYSGDSSN
+805 AYSGDSNN

-822 GQVVNP
+822 GQVVN
-828 LSQAITF
+828 
-835 TQNAP
+835 
-840 ASAVYNSSF
+840 
-849 TVAATGGASGNPVSI
+849 
-864 AGSGACSG
+864 
-872 SGAGTANITMTSG
+872 
-885 TGTCTVTASQA
+885 
-896 GNSNYSAGSG
+896 
-906 TETTNA
+906 
-912 TPLSQ
+912 PLSQ

>member
-1 MSGLTIPFRV
+1 
-11 GRERSE
+11 
-17 PNDTPITT
+17 
-25 GRDIAMST
+25 MST

-184 AAPQA
+184 AAPHA

-476 VFTNSAGSWSQQ
+476 VFANSAGSWSQQ

-514 ALVGAYA
+514 ALAGAPY
-521 HTVNGNR
+521 HTVNGN
-528 YQGAGYVFTNSAGSW
+528 A
-543 SQQQEL
+543 
-549 TASDGA
+549 
-555 ESDYFG
+555 
-561 NSVALSSD
+561 
-569 GNTAL
+569 
-574 VGAYAHTVNGNRYQG
+574 
-589 AGYVFTNS
+589 
-597 AGSWSQQ
+597 
-604 AELTASDGVY
+604 
-614 DDEFGISVALS
+614 
-625 SDGNTAL
+625 
-632 VGALFHTVNGNT
+632 
-644 NYQGAAYV
+644 
-652 FTNSAGSWSQQ
+652 
-663 QELTASDGAGG
+663 
-674 DLFGNSVTLSSDG
+674 
-687 NTALVGAYAHT
+687 
-698 VNGNV
+698 

-805 AYSGDSSN
+805 AYSGDSNN

-885 TGTCTVTASQA
+885 TGTCTVTASQT

-906 TETTNA
+906 TET
-912 TPLSQ
+912 
-917 AITFTQNA
+917 
-925 PASAVYNSSFT
+925 
-936 VAATGGASGNPVSIA
+936 
-951 GSGACSGSGAGT
+951 
-963 ANITMTSGT
+963 
-972 GTCTVT
+972 
-978 ASQTGN
+978 
-984 SNYSAGSGAEST
+984 T

-1077 AAAPQVTQIV
+1077 AAAPQVAQIV